1 MRSITLQHLNV
12 ERLRELEESGFEA
25 DCVAEKVLVV
35 DWKHKKLFGV
45 NLTNVSERC
54 GSFGRDEVIGGKKR
68 RCFLKQNE
76 GDFGEAV
83 LELGLQLLHHR
94 RALKLLLRPLW
105 ILPFQIH
112 TDDYQRWKDVEVF
125 QNPIFLQ
132 NVLRVVPLEALS
144 LRLLR
149 RALVVEWNDFILD
162 CRPTTNEFCE

>member
-35 DWKHKKLFGV
+35 DWKHEKLFSV
-45 NLTNVSERC
+45 NLTNVGERC

-68 RCFLKQNE
+68 RRFLKQNE

-83 LELGLQLLHHR
+83 LELCLQLLHHR
-94 RALKLLLRPLW
+94 RALKLLLRPLR

-112 TDDYQRWKDVEVF
+112 TDDYQRRQDVEIL
-125 QNPIFLQ
+125 QNPVLLQ
-132 NVLRVVPLEALS
+132 NVLRIVPLEALS

-149 RALVVEWNDFILD
+149 GALVVEWNDFILN
-162 CRPTTNEFCE
+162 CRPTADGFY